1 MKLVEI
7 ELYLISYAGE
17 YGAINTV
24 LIEANSISEAEK
36 LFNENF
42 HKRKLT
48 GVREYGVKALK
59 KDVG

>member
-7 ELYLISYAGE
+7 ELYLMSYAGE

-24 LIEANSISEAEK
+24 LIEANSISEAKK

-59 KDVG
+59 KDVS

>member
-7 ELYLISYAGE
+7 KLYLISYIGKLGFE
-17 YGAINTV
+17 DTV

-48 GVREYGVKALK
+48 GVRQYGVRALK
-59 KDVG
+59 KAAG

>member
-7 ELYLISYAGE
+7 ELYLVSYAGE

>member
-7 ELYLISYAGE
+7 ELYLMSYAGE

-42 HKRKLT
+42 HKHKLT
-48 GVREYGVKALK
+48 GVRQYGVRALK
-59 KDVG
+59 KTAG